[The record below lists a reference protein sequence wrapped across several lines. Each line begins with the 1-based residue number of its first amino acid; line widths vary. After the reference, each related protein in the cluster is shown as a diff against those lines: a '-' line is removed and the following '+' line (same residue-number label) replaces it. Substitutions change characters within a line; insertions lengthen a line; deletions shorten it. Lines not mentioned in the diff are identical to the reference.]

1 MRRFASDSFKAYLL
15 PLVSD
20 SWSGPELILMAV
32 YSRVDQF
39 RVLLLRIS
47 QDLRNEDVSRMR
59 FLLVDLADARSDMG
73 AKELFTEL
81 EVRGYVRA
89 DDLSFVSSL
98 LRAISRSDLS
108 RMVGQYSC
116 GGIAMKGTV

>member
-1 MRRFASDSFKAYLL
+1 
-15 PLVSD
+15 
-20 SWSGPELILMAV
+20 MAV

-39 RVLLLRIS
+39 RVLSLRIS

-59 FLLVDLADARSDMG
+59 FLLVDLAEARSDMG
-73 AKELFTEL
+73 AKKLFTEL
-81 EVRGYVRA
+81 EVRDYVRA

-108 RMVGQYSC
+108 QMVDQYSC